1 MKSRPFLT
9 DAVTATP
16 SLTSKPDMAGATADA
31 PGEAN
36 GQPDADERAVAAGDT
51 LLEPGVAPA
60 PSPAQQ
66 TARKVVG
73 VVLYPGFELLDVFGP
88 VEMWA
93 NVPEMEVVM
102 IAEQAGVVRSAQ
114 GVEVIAT
121 HGFSN
126 APKIAILMTPG
137 GVGTLPALENARLL
151 DVLREQDRTVEL
163 MTSVCTGSALLAKA
177 GLLTGRRATSNKA
190 FFQLAVDQDPEVTW
204 VRSARWVEDGKY
216 VTSSG
221 VSAGTDMALGVVA
234 RFYGLER
241 ARQLARSLEYQWNED
256 PSNDPF
262 ALPEAGALE

>member
-9 DAVTATP
+9 DAVTAMP

-36 GQPDADERAVAAGDT
+36 GHPEADERAVAAGDT
-51 LLEPGVAPA
+51 LLELGVAPA

-102 IAEQAGVVRSAQ
+102 LAEQAGVVRSAQ

-126 APKIAILMTPG
+126 APEIAILMTPG

-151 DVLREQDRTVEL
+151 DFLRVQDQTVEL

-204 VRSARWVEDGKY
+204 VRSARWVEDGTY

-234 RFYGLER
+234 RFYGLDR